1 MKLEEKLNS
10 SKQNPPKLKFR
21 KVVEKNPTT
30 CVKKNLKTQ
39 QL

>member
-21 KVVEKNPTT
+21 KVV
-30 CVKKNLKTQ
+30 KKTPLLVLKKLKTQ